1 MARIEHIK
9 DYRVKSGDSFFF
21 DNNVWML
28 LFSSAVS
35 NSRLRD
41 QQIYGSLFRDIQSAG
56 ATIFT
61 NALVASEY
69 VNTNL
74 RLGFSRW
81 QREPG
86 NSAFNSFKLHYRP
99 TEAFRNWRDVVYAEL
114 GDILRVSFRKP
125 DDFNAIEP
133 TQLLDATGE
142 TMDFNDAYF
151 VAYCKL
157 NNLILVTDDR
167 DMFDTPLDLTILT
180 K

>member
-1 MARIEHIK
+1 MARIEHISS
-9 DYRVKSGDSFFF
+9 YSVKSGDLFFF

-28 LFSSAVS
+28 LFSSAIS
-35 NSRLRD
+35 GSRRRE
-41 QQIYGSLFRDIQSAG
+41 QQIYNSLYGDIKCAG

-74 RLGFSRW
+74 RMGFKRW
-81 QREPG
+81 QRIPENYG
-86 NSAFNSFKLHYRP
+86 KTDYKLDFRP
-99 TEAFRNWRDVVYAEL
+99 TQAFRNCRDVAYAEL
-114 GDILRVSFRKP
+114 EQILKASFRKP

-133 TQLLDATGE
+133 AQLLGALGE
-142 TMDFNDAYF
+142 NMDFNDAYF
-151 VAYCKL
+151 VSYCAL

-167 DMFDTPLDLTILT
+167 DMFDTPLDVRILT